1 MKPSFKHSWMIVLA
15 LLALTFGAL
24 GVTPAHAA
32 TIVVTNANDSGAG
45 SLRQAIA
52 GAAAGD
58 TITFSGDFTIRLASP
73 LTIDRD
79 VTIDGAGH
87 TVTIT
92 GDTDGDG
99 VGDQKLFTVGD
110 FADTV
115 NPTATLKNLSL
126 TSGGA
131 GGYAPIE
138 NYSTLTL
145 DHIQVLNNLGGFGS
159 GFNLGTLNVVDGY
172 FSTTLTGYYN
182 GIFNVGILTVTRTT
196 FSGNPGAIDNN
207 SYGNSFSPQATITDS
222 AFVNNTGSPS
232 ASLYGGGIIA
242 NTSQATLTC
251 RGAHSAGTRHRRKA
265 SSGMTRAGHW
275 R

>member
-1 MKPSFKHSWMIVLA
+1 MKPSVKHSLMIVLA

-32 TIVVTNANDSGAG
+32 TIAVTNANDSGAG

-52 GAAAGD
+52 DAVTGD
-58 TITFSGDFTIRLASP
+58 TITFSGDFTIHLASA
-73 LTIDRD
+73 LIIDWD

-110 FADTV
+110 YADTV
-115 NPTATLKNLSL
+115 NPTATLKNLTL

-145 DHIQVLNNLGGFGS
+145 DHVQVLNNLA
-159 GFNLGTLNVVDGY
+159 
-172 FSTTLTGYYN
+172 
-182 GIFNVGILTVTRTT
+182 GIWLDI
-196 FSGNPGAIDNN
+196 
-207 SYGNSFSPQATITDS
+207 
-222 AFVNNTGSPS
+222 
-232 ASLYGGGIIA
+232 
-242 NTSQATLTC
+242 
-251 RGAHSAGTRHRRKA
+251 
-265 SSGMTRAGHW
+265 
-275 R
+275 